1 MIDYHY
7 SLDQEEHTHSKAPYE
22 QRIVDALQE
31 QGYQVSSGSVSISS
45 SSSSSMNSFRGVKDS
60 KMFLFDVTEEA
71 YMKAVKTFYF

>member
-31 QGYQVSSGSVSISS
+31 QGYQVSSGSGSISS
-45 SSSSSMNSFRGVKDS
+45 SSSRSMNSFRGVK
-60 KMFLFDVTEEA
+60 MFLFDVTEA
-71 YMKAVKTFYF
+71 YRYMKAVQTFYF